1 MSLRRAIGFGGSGL
15 AVAGWLA
22 LALCPKPALYGD
34 ATFSAAVL
42 DRQGRLLRLALADDE
57 RYRLRSRLD
66 TISPAAIEATL
77 LYEDRHFYRHP
88 GVNPGSLLRAL
99 WSSYRRQGRPM
110 GASTITMQ
118 LARMRFGLHTRTL
131 AGKLVQIA
139 RAVQLERHY
148 SKAEILEAY
157 LNTAPYGGNIEGI
170 GTASLIY
177 FDKPAAA
184 LALPEALALAVIPQ
198 NPARRN
204 PASASG
210 YAHMAAARQ
219 RLLASWAQAK
229 PLDDETRAQFAL
241 PLAVRARSQLPFHA
255 PHFSES
261 ILASATDRRG
271 FIRTTL
277 DLGHQSML
285 ERQLARY
292 VGRRRSRGIQNA
304 SAMLIDYRSMEVLAA
319 LGSADFFDPSIAGQ
333 VDGTRAKRSP
343 GSTLKPFVY
352 ALAIERGII
361 HPASLLK
368 DAPTRFAAYT
378 PENFDRGFMGPI
390 KAKDALIASRN
401 VPAIELLAHVG
412 HVAFHQFLVNAGVRG
427 LAAPEHYG
435 LAMILGGNEL
445 SMRELV
451 TAYAMLANGG
461 RLKPLHTYSG
471 ERKRPSD
478 KRLLSAEA
486 SFLVLD
492 MLRDNP
498 RPGALHRLRSS
509 APHGNEPY
517 GSGPY
522 GKAPIAW
529 KTGTSYAFRDA
540 WSVGIFGPYVLAVWV
555 GNFDGSANPAFVG
568 RSAAAPLFFE
578 IADALIAGLDDAR
591 PAYAYLRRAGLNI
604 EKVAVCAATGDLPGR
619 HCPRTEQA
627 WFIPGVSPIKV
638 SNVHRAVRIDRQTGL
653 RACRFDADNTREEV
667 FEFWP
672 SDILAVYRRAGIA
685 VRQAP
690 AWSADCEASR
700 REASGLPPR
709 ISSPTSGLTY
719 HLRIDRLADERI
731 PFAARTDS
739 DVKRL
744 FWFVDDRFIA
754 SGARD
759 ETVFWK
765 PVAGEHRILAVDDL
779 GRSHSRPLSV
789 RVSL

>member
-1 MSLRRAIGFGGSGL
+1 MSLRRAIGLGGSGL

-22 LALCPKPALYGD
+22 LALCPKPSLYGD

-99 WSSYRRQGRPM
+99 RSSYRRQGRPM
-110 GASTITMQ
+110 GASTVTMQ
-118 LARMRFGLHTRTL
+118 LARMRFDLHTRTL

-157 LNTAPYGGNIEGI
+157 LNSAPYGGNIEGI
-170 GTASLIY
+170 GTAALVY

-184 LALPEALALAVIPQ
+184 LSLPEALALAVIPQ

-204 PASASG
+204 PASADG
-210 YAHMAAARQ
+210 YPHMAAARR
-219 RLLASWAQAK
+219 RLLAMWAQAK

-271 FIRTTL
+271 LIRTTL
-277 DLGHQSML
+277 DLDRQSML

-292 VGRRRSRGIQNA
+292 VDRRRFRGIQNA

-319 LGSADFFDPSIAGQ
+319 LGSADFFDPSIDGQ

-390 KAKDALIASRN
+390 KAQEALIASRN
-401 VPAIELLAHVG
+401 VPAIELLARVG
-412 HVAFHQFLVNAGVRG
+412 HVAFHEFLVNAGVRG

-461 RLKPLHTYSG
+461 LLKPLRTRTG
-471 ERKRPSD
+471 ELKRPGN

-498 RPGALHRLRSS
+498 RPGALNRRRSS
-509 APHGNEPY
+509 GPHGNESY

-591 PAYAYLRRAGLNI
+591 PAYLRRTGLNI

-619 HCPRTEQA
+619 HCPRTEKA
-627 WFIPGVSPIKV
+627 WFIPGVSPIEV

-653 RACRFDADNTREEV
+653 RACRFDADSTREEV

-672 SDILAVYRRAGIA
+672 SDILALYRHAGIA

-690 AWSADCEASR
+690 TWSADCEVRR

-779 GRSHSRPLSV
+779 GRSHSRQLSV

>member
-157 LNTAPYGGNIEGI
+157 LNSAPYGGNIEGI
-170 GTASLIY
+170 GTASLVY

-184 LALPEALALAVIPQ
+184 LSLPEALALAVIPQ

-204 PASASG
+204 PASAAG
-210 YAHMAAARQ
+210 YRHMAAARR
-219 RLLASWAQAK
+219 RLLAMWAQAK

-271 FIRTTL
+271 LIHTTL
-277 DLGHQSML
+277 DLDRQSML

-292 VGRRRSRGIQNA
+292 VDRGRSRGIQNA

-319 LGSADFFDPSIAGQ
+319 LGSADFFDPSIDGQ

-352 ALAIERGII
+352 ALAIARGII

-390 KAKDALIASRN
+390 KAKEALIASRN
-401 VPAIELLAHVG
+401 VPAIELLSRVG

-427 LAAPEHYG
+427 LATPEHYG

-461 RLKPLHTYSG
+461 LLKPLHTYSG

-578 IADALIAGLDDAR
+578 IADALIARLDDAR
-591 PAYAYLRRAGLNI
+591 PAYLRRAGLNI

-619 HCPRTEQA
+619 HCPRTEKA

-672 SDILAVYRRAGIA
+672 SDILALYRHAGIA
-685 VRQAP
+685 VHQAP
-690 AWSADCEASR
+690 AWSADCEASH

-779 GRSHSRPLSV
+779 GRSHSRQLSV

>member
-1 MSLRRAIGFGGSGL
+1 MSLRRAIGFGGLGL
-15 AVAGWLA
+15 VAAGWLA
-22 LALCPKPALYGD
+22 LALCPKPSLYGE

-42 DRQGRLLRLALADDE
+42 DRQGRLLRLALADDQ

-66 TISPAAIEATL
+66 AISPAAIEATL

-99 WSSYRRQGRPM
+99 WSSYRSQGRPM

-118 LARMRFGLHTRTL
+118 LARMRFDLNTRTP

-157 LNTAPYGGNIEGI
+157 LNSAPYGGNIEGI

-210 YAHMAAARQ
+210 YPHMAAARR
-219 RLLASWAQAK
+219 RLLARWAQAK

-261 ILASATDRRG
+261 ILASASDRRG
-271 FIRTTL
+271 LVHTTL
-277 DLGHQSML
+277 DLDRQSML

-292 VGRRRSRGIQNA
+292 VDRKRSLGIQNA
-304 SAMLIDYRSMEVLAA
+304 SAMLIDYPSMEVLAA

-352 ALAIERGII
+352 GLAMERGII

-401 VPAIELLAHVG
+401 VPAIELLSRVG
-412 HVAFHQFLVNAGVRG
+412 HVAFHEFLVDAGVRG

-461 RLKPLHTYSG
+461 LLKPLRARAG
-471 ERKRPSD
+471 EHKRPSD

-498 RPGALHRLRSS
+498 RPGALNRRRSS
-509 APHGNEPY
+509 APHGNESY

-522 GKAPIAW
+522 GKVPIAW

-540 WSVGIFGPYVLAVWV
+540 WSVGVFGPYVLAVWV

-578 IADALIAGLDDAR
+578 IADALIAGLDGAR
-591 PAYAYLRRAGLNI
+591 PADRRRAGLNI

-619 HCPRTEQA
+619 HCPRTEKA

-638 SNVHRAVRIDRQTGL
+638 SDVHRAVRIDRQTGL
-653 RACRFDADNTREEV
+653 RACRFDADSTREEV

-672 SDILAVYRRAGIA
+672 SDILALYRRAGIA

-690 AWSADCEASR
+690 AWAADCEASR
-700 REASGLPPR
+700 KEASGLPPR
-709 ISSPTSGLTY
+709 ISSPTAGLTY

-759 ETVFWK
+759 ETVFWR
-765 PVAGEHRILAVDDL
+765 PVAGEHRVLAVDDL